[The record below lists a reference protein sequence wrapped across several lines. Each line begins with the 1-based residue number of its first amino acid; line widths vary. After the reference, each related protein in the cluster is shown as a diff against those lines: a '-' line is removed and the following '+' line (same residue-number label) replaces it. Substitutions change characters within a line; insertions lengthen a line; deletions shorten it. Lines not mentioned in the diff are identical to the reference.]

1 MFYMTKTCIEQFFL
15 YRLFIIVIDFFLNV
29 KFSYGQAKIAA
40 ITKSFTLN
48 APILLIN
55 CTEKYG
61 LVLGV
66 TMGRV
71 LVLIQ
76 VRLALPSHERRAI
89 CFLPLFPSPSAR
101 AALVPS
107 LPRKK
112 APQNGCYYS
121 KASRRVADCA
131 LSNVRMR
138 EFTQT

>member
-1 MFYMTKTCIEQFFL
+1 MTKTCIEQFFL

-61 LVLGV
+61 FVLGV

-76 VRLALPSHERRAI
+76 VRRASPSHERRAI
-89 CFLPLFPSPSAR
+89 CFFPLFPSPSAR
-101 AALVPS
+101 VVLVP
-107 LPRKK
+107 LCHAKRHPKTGAFTPKR
-112 APQNGCYYS
+112 AEGLQIVPFQ
-121 KASRRVADCA
+121 
-131 LSNVRMR
+131 MR
-138 EFTQT
+138 G

>member
-1 MFYMTKTCIEQFFL
+1 MTKTCIEQFFL

-61 LVLGV
+61 FVLGV

-71 LVLIQ
+71 LVATQ
-76 VRLALPSHERRAI
+76 FYGRSGKG
-89 CFLPLFPSPSAR
+89 
-101 AALVPS
+101 S
-107 LPRKK
+107 LGYKK
-112 APQNGCYYS
+112 S
-121 KASRRVADCA
+121 V
-131 LSNVRMR
+131 
-138 EFTQT
+138 